1 MIRPRYRWALL
12 VSTALTTLWLWH
24 EVSEIRPIGDPR
36 TQVEVPAGVKERADA
51 VADLV
56 GPNPPTMH
64 HVKPG
69 DPMSSGH
76 PRPAEPPA
84 TAKPIE
90 HIRYW
95 RIAASSGEV
104 YAQCRFALAAQN
116 CAGVIQ
122 NYSPW
127 ARHRMET
134 QWRAQDPENRLT
146 DCSGVTDSD
155 VRGLADALQ
164 QSAERG
170 FTPSQ
175 VLYATGIGLGGVPDI
190 KNTDA
195 IRRFRQR
202 APDLAWKAF
211 SHGDPD
217 AAALLWRV
225 HNEVDVGYVALAGA
239 IDPDPV
245 KAHALDL
252 LMDDLVPDFIVGTA
266 AEAGLSKEQA
276 AQAEALHAEWRATSF
291 AHARPPRFGMEI
303 ERMFDPEKRAV
314 ELCAPDP
321 R

>member
-1 MIRPRYRWALL
+1 
-12 VSTALTTLWLWH
+12 
-24 EVSEIRPIGDPR
+24 
-36 TQVEVPAGVKERADA
+36 
-51 VADLV
+51 
-56 GPNPPTMH
+56 
-64 HVKPG
+64 
-69 DPMSSGH
+69 
-76 PRPAEPPA
+76 
-84 TAKPIE
+84 
-90 HIRYW
+90 
-95 RIAASSGEV
+95 
-104 YAQCRFALAAQN
+104 
-116 CAGVIQ
+116 
-122 NYSPW
+122 
-127 ARHRMET
+127 MET

-252 LMDDLVPDFIVGTA
+252 LMGDLVPGFVVGTA

-314 ELCAPDP
+314 DLCAPDP